1 MPPRFQTD
9 QATVSF
15 YDGADL
21 AKTVNMVYYC
31 ILRIVVRSGLDS
43 KKLYLYNSKLKLQ
56 GELIMSID
64 IVRGTSLKPAASRS
78 LADLMSRETDFSG
91 QFFIGFPVIATPEG
105 PHLIDALLVSAD
117 KGIILFDLIEGSNTE
132 DYESR
137 QDDSANILEA
147 RLKTHRELMD
157 RRDLLIDIHTISFAP
172 GVPNLNPEDQ
182 DDYLIV
188 NSQSLMPKLQNLT
201 WEKPNKKIYEKAL
214 SAIESISTIRQS
226 GVRRTIKKKNSRGN
240 KLQNLEDSVATL
252 DHEQSR
258 AVIET
263 VEGVQRI
270 RGLAGSG
277 KTIVL
282 ALKAAY
288 LHAQH
293 PDWRIGVTFN
303 TRSLKG
309 HFRRLIERFTL
320 EQTGEEPDW
329 DYLQIIH
336 AWGAPG
342 SRDRDGI
349 YYQYCRIHDITYF
362 DFGMASDK
370 FGRENAFTGAC
381 EHALGQARENIQ
393 LYDVIL
399 VDEAQDFSP
408 AFLRLC
414 YELLGGF
421 KRLVYAYD
429 ELQNL
434 SGDSLPS
441 PEEIFGKNAD
451 GSPKEQF
458 DDIRGNEAQRDII
471 LKKCYRNSRPVLVT
485 AHALGFGIY
494 REALLPD
501 GTGLI
506 QMFDHPELWEEIG
519 YQTREG
525 KLEEGSPV
533 TLYRSEETSPKFLED
548 HSPIDDLIQFI
559 SFHSQEEQA
568 DWLSREIKKN
578 LENDE
583 LRYED
588 IIVIN
593 SDPRTTRSSVG
604 PIRSR
609 LLEMGINSHL
619 AGVDTNPDTFFQPDK
634 NLVTFTGIFRAKG
647 NEAGMVYIIN
657 AQDCH
662 SSLRNLAS
670 IRNQLFT
677 AITRS
682 KAWIRVLGVG
692 SRMKEIIKEYDK
704 LKSQGFKLQFI
715 YPTEKQR
722 EQLRIVHRDMTTAER
737 RRLEQ
742 RQKSLFDLIKDI
754 ESGNIHIE
762 DLDEAA
768 VARLREFLMQK
779 R

>member
-1 MPPRFQTD
+1 
-9 QATVSF
+9 
-15 YDGADL
+15 
-21 AKTVNMVYYC
+21 
-31 ILRIVVRSGLDS
+31 
-43 KKLYLYNSKLKLQ
+43 
-56 GELIMSID
+56 MSID
-64 IVRGTSLKPAASRS
+64 IVRGTNDKPVSSDSLTK
-78 LADLMSRETDFSG
+78 LMSRETGFSG
-91 QFFIGFPVIATPEG
+91 QLLIGFPVIATPEG
-105 PHLIDALLVSAD
+105 PYPVDALLISKD
-117 KGIILFDLIEGSNTE
+117 KGIILFDLIEGSNAG
-132 DYESR
+132 DYRSR

-147 RLKTHRELMD
+147 RLKTHRDLMD
-157 RRDLLIDIHTISFAP
+157 RRNLLIDIHTISFAP
-172 GVPNLNPEDQ
+172 GVPHLYSPVQ
-182 DDYLIV
+182 DDYYPLV
-188 NSQSLMPKLQNLT
+188 NPSSLVPEL
-201 WEKPNKKIYEKAL
+201 KKFEWKRPDKEIYEKAL
-214 SAIESISTIRQS
+214 SAIESISAIRKS
-226 GVRRTIKKKNSRGN
+226 GVRRTIRQKDSRGDRL
-240 KLQNLEDSVATL
+240 KNLEDSIATL
-252 DHEQSR
+252 DNDQSR

-293 PDWRIGVTFN
+293 PDWHIGVTFN

-342 SRDRDGI
+342 GRDRDGI
-349 YYQYCRIHDITYF
+349 YHQFCRAHNIAYF
-362 DFGMASDK
+362 DFKAAQQK
-370 FGRENAFTGAC
+370 FIQGKEFAGVC
-381 EHALGQARENIQ
+381 ESALGQARENIQ
-393 LYDVIL
+393 LYDAIL

-408 AFLRLC
+408 TFLRLC
-414 YELLGGF
+414 YELLGNS

-441 PEEIFGKNAD
+441 PEEIFGKKVD
-451 GSPKEQF
+451 GSPKVRF
-458 DDIRGNEAQRDII
+458 DDVSGNEAQRDII

-494 REALLPD
+494 RDALPPG

-519 YQTREG
+519 YQTRDG
-525 KLEEGSPV
+525 KLEEGSSV

-559 SFHSQEEQA
+559 SFDSQEEQV
-568 DWLSREIKKN
+568 DWLTREIKKN

-583 LRYED
+583 LRHED

-593 SDPRTTRSSVG
+593 PDPRTTRSSVA

-609 LLEMGINSHL
+609 LFEMNINSHL
-619 AGVDTNPDTFFQPDK
+619 AGVDTDPDTFFQPDK
-634 NLVTFTGIFRAKG
+634 DLVTFTGIYRAKG

-682 KAWIRVLGVG
+682 KAWIRVLGFG
-692 SRMKEIIKEYDK
+692 NRMKEIIKEYDK
-704 LKSQGFKLQFI
+704 LKSQNFDLQFT
-715 YPTEKQR
+715 YPTKKQR
-722 EQLRIVHRDMTTAER
+722 EQLRVVHRDMTTAER

-742 RQKSLFDLIKDI
+742 RQKSLFGLIKDI

-762 DLDEAA
+762 DLDETA
-768 VARLREFLMQK
+768 VDRLREFLMQK

>member
-1 MPPRFQTD
+1 
-9 QATVSF
+9 
-15 YDGADL
+15 
-21 AKTVNMVYYC
+21 
-31 ILRIVVRSGLDS
+31 
-43 KKLYLYNSKLKLQ
+43 
-56 GELIMSID
+56 MSID
-64 IVRGTSLKPAASRS
+64 IVRGTNDKPVSSDSLTK
-78 LADLMSRETDFSG
+78 LMSRETGFSG
-91 QFFIGFPVIATPEG
+91 QLLIGFPVMATPGG
-105 PHLIDALLVSAD
+105 PHLIDALLISAD
-117 KGIILFDLIEGSNTE
+117 KGIILFDLIEGSNTG
-132 DYESR
+132 DYRSR

-157 RRDLLIDIHTISFAP
+157 RRKLLIDIHTISFAP
-172 GVPNLNPEDQ
+172 GVSNLYSHVQ
-182 DDYLIV
+182 DDYYPLV
-188 NSQSLMPKLQNLT
+188 NTSSLVPELKKFEWKQ
-201 WEKPNKKIYEKAL
+201 PNQEIYEKAL
-214 SAIESISTIRQS
+214 SAISGTYAIRKS
-226 GVRRTIKKKNSRGN
+226 RVRRTIKKRNSRGDRL
-240 KLQNLEDSVATL
+240 KNLEDSIATL
-252 DHEQSR
+252 DNDQRR

-342 SRDRDGI
+342 GRDRDGI
-349 YYQYCRIHDITYF
+349 YHQFCHAHNIAYF
-362 DFGMASDK
+362 DFEMAMKK

-381 EHALGQARENIQ
+381 GHALGQARENIQ

-408 AFLRLC
+408 TFLRLC
-414 YELLGGF
+414 YELLRGKDS

-441 PEEIFGKNAD
+441 PEEIFGKKVD
-451 GSPKEQF
+451 GSPKVRF
-458 DDIRGNEAQRDII
+458 DDVSGNEAQRDII

-494 REALLPD
+494 RDALPPG

-519 YQTREG
+519 YQRRDG
-525 KLEEGSPV
+525 KLEEGSSV
-533 TLYRSEETSPKFLED
+533 TLYRPEETSPKFLED

-559 SFHSQEEQA
+559 SFDSQEEQA
-568 DWLSREIKKN
+568 DWLSSEIKKN
-578 LENDE
+578 LKIDE
-583 LRYED
+583 LRSED

-593 SDPRTTRSSVG
+593 PDPRTTRSSVA

-619 AGVDTNPDTFFQPDK
+619 AGVDTTPDTFFQTGQD
-634 NLVTFTGIFRAKG
+634 LVTFTGIYRAKG

-682 KAWIRVLGVG
+682 KAWIRVLGFG
-692 SRMKEIIKEYDK
+692 NRMKEIIKEYDK
-704 LKSQGFKLQFI
+704 LKSQNFDLKFT
-715 YPTEKQR
+715 YPTEEQR
-722 EQLRIVHRDMTTAER
+722 KQLRVVHRDMTTAER

-742 RQKSLFDLIKDI
+742 RQKSLFGLIKDI

-762 DLDEAA
+762 DLDETA
-768 VARLREFLMQK
+768 VDRLREFLMQK

>member
-1 MPPRFQTD
+1 
-9 QATVSF
+9 
-15 YDGADL
+15 
-21 AKTVNMVYYC
+21 
-31 ILRIVVRSGLDS
+31 
-43 KKLYLYNSKLKLQ
+43 
-56 GELIMSID
+56 MSID
-64 IVRGTSLKPAASRS
+64 IVRGTNDKPVSSDSLTK
-78 LADLMSRETDFSG
+78 LISREADFSG
-91 QFFIGFPVIATPEG
+91 QLFIGFPVMATSSG

-117 KGIILFDLIEGSNTE
+117 KGIILFDLIEGSNTG
-132 DYESR
+132 DYRSR

-157 RRDLLIDIHTISFAP
+157 RRKLLIDIHTISFAP
-172 GVPNLNPEDQ
+172 GILNLNSEDQ
-182 DDYLIV
+182 EVYSIV
-188 NSQSLMPKLQNLT
+188 NSLSLMPKLQNLT
-201 WEKPNKKIYEKAL
+201 WEEPDKKVYEKAL

-226 GVRRTIKKKNSRGN
+226 GVKRTIKKKNSRGD
-240 KLQNLEDSVATL
+240 KLKNLEDSIATL
-252 DHEQSR
+252 DNDQRR

-320 EQTGEEPDW
+320 EQTREEPDW

-414 YELLGGF
+414 YELLRGKDS

-441 PEEIFGKNAD
+441 PEEIFGKKVD
-451 GSPKEQF
+451 GSPKVQF
-458 DDIRGNEAQRDII
+458 DDVSGNQAQRDII

-494 REALLPD
+494 RDALLPG

-519 YQTREG
+519 YQRRDG
-525 KLEEGSPV
+525 KLEEGSSV
-533 TLYRSEETSPKFLED
+533 TLYRPEETSPKFLED
-548 HSPIDDLIQFI
+548 HSHIDDLIQFI
-559 SFHSQEEQA
+559 SFDHQVEQA
-568 DWLSREIKKN
+568 DWLASEIKKN
-578 LENDE
+578 LETEE
-583 LRYED
+583 LRSED

-593 SDPRTTRSSVG
+593 PDPRTTRSSVA

-609 LLEMGINSHL
+609 LFDMNINSHL
-619 AGVDTNPDTFFQPDK
+619 AGVDTTPDTFFQTGQD
-634 NLVTFTGIFRAKG
+634 LVTFTGIYRAKG

-662 SSLRNLAS
+662 SAERNLAS
-670 IRNQLFT
+670 IRNRLFT

-692 SRMKEIIKEYDK
+692 SRMKEIKKEYDK
-704 LKSQGFKLQFI
+704 LRSQNFDLQFT

-722 EQLRIVHRDMTTAER
+722 EQLRVVHRDRTTAELR
-737 RRLEQ
+737 RIEQ

-762 DLDEAA
+762 DLDETA

>member
-1 MPPRFQTD
+1 
-9 QATVSF
+9 
-15 YDGADL
+15 
-21 AKTVNMVYYC
+21 
-31 ILRIVVRSGLDS
+31 
-43 KKLYLYNSKLKLQ
+43 
-56 GELIMSID
+56 MSID

-78 LADLMSRETDFSG
+78 LADLMSRETNFSG
-91 QFFIGFPVIATPEG
+91 QLFIGFPVMATPGG

-117 KGIILFDLIEGSNTE
+117 KGIILFDLIEGPNTG
-132 DYESR
+132 DYGSR

-157 RRDLLIDIHTISFAP
+157 RRNLLIDVHTISFAP

-240 KLQNLEDSVATL
+240 KLQNLENSIATL
-252 DHEQSR
+252 DNDQRR

-414 YELLGGF
+414 YELLRGKDS

-441 PEEIFGKNAD
+441 PEEIFGKKVD
-451 GSPKEQF
+451 GSPKVRF
-458 DDIRGNEAQRDII
+458 DDVSGNEAQRDII

-494 REALLPD
+494 RDALPPG

-519 YQTREG
+519 YQRRDG
-525 KLEEGSPV
+525 KLEEGSSV
-533 TLYRSEETSPKFLED
+533 TLYRPEETSPKFLED
-548 HSPIDDLIQFI
+548 HSHIDDLIQFI
-559 SFHSQEEQA
+559 SFDHQVEQA
-568 DWLSREIKKN
+568 DWLSSEIKKN
-578 LENDE
+578 LEIDE
-583 LRYED
+583 LRSED

-593 SDPRTTRSSVG
+593 PDPRTTRSSVA

-609 LLEMGINSHL
+609 LFEMNINSHL
-619 AGVDTNPDTFFQPDK
+619 AGVDTTPDTFFQTGQD
-634 NLVTFTGIFRAKG
+634 LVTFTGIYRAKG

-662 SSLRNLAS
+662 SAERNLAS
-670 IRNQLFT
+670 IRNRLFT

-692 SRMKEIIKEYDK
+692 SRMKEIKKEYDK
-704 LKSQGFKLQFI
+704 LKSQDFKLQFI
-715 YPTEKQR
+715 YPTEQQR
-722 EQLRIVHRDMTTAER
+722 EQLRVVHRDMTTAER
-737 RRLEQ
+737 KRIEQ

-762 DLDEAA
+762 DLDETA
-768 VARLREFLMQK
+768 VARLRKFLMQK

>member
-1 MPPRFQTD
+1 
-9 QATVSF
+9 
-15 YDGADL
+15 
-21 AKTVNMVYYC
+21 
-31 ILRIVVRSGLDS
+31 
-43 KKLYLYNSKLKLQ
+43 
-56 GELIMSID
+56 MSID
-64 IVRGTSLKPAASRS
+64 IVRGASRKPVASRS

-91 QFFIGFPVIATPEG
+91 QFFIGFPVIATPDG
-105 PHLIDALLVSAD
+105 PHPMDALLVSAD
-117 KGIILFDLIEGSNTE
+117 KGIILFDLIEGPNTG
-132 DYESR
+132 DYRAR

-147 RLKTHRELMD
+147 RLKTYRDLMD
-157 RRDLLIDIHTISFAP
+157 RRNLLIDIHTISFAP
-172 GVPNLNPEDQ
+172 GVSNLNSPVQ
-182 DDYLIV
+182 DDYYPLV
-188 NSQSLMPKLQNLT
+188 NPSSLVPEL
-201 WEKPNKKIYEKAL
+201 KKFEWKRPDKEIYEKAL
-214 SAIESISTIRQS
+214 SAIESISAIRKS
-226 GVRRTIKKKNSRGN
+226 GVRRTIKKRNSRGDRL
-240 KLQNLEDSVATL
+240 KNLEDSIATL
-252 DHEQSR
+252 DNDQSR

-342 SRDRDGI
+342 GRDRDGI
-349 YYQYCRIHDITYF
+349 YHQFCHAHNIAYF
-362 DFGMASDK
+362 DFEMAMKK
-370 FGRENAFTGAC
+370 FGRENAFAGAC
-381 EHALGQARENIQ
+381 GQALGQVRVNKQ
-393 LYDVIL
+393 LYDAIL

-408 AFLRLC
+408 TFLRLC
-414 YELLGGF
+414 YELLGNA

-451 GSPKEQF
+451 GDPKVRF
-458 DDIRGNEAQRDII
+458 DDASGNEAQRDII

-494 REALLPD
+494 REALLPG

-519 YQTREG
+519 YQRRDG
-525 KLEEGSPV
+525 KLEEGSSV

-559 SFHSQEEQA
+559 SFDSQEEQA
-568 DWLSREIKKN
+568 DWLTSEIKKN
-578 LENDE
+578 LEIDE
-583 LRYED
+583 LRSED

-593 SDPRTTRSSVG
+593 PDPRTTRSSVG

-619 AGVDTNPDTFFQPDK
+619 AGVDTTPDIFFQPDQ
-634 NLVTFTGIFRAKG
+634 NLVTFSGIYRAKG

-692 SRMKEIIKEYDK
+692 SRMKEITKEYDK
-704 LKSQGFKLQFI
+704 LKSQNFDLQFI

-722 EQLRIVHRDMTTAER
+722 EQLRVVHRDMTTAER

-742 RQKSLFDLIKDI
+742 RQKSLFGLIQDI

-762 DLDEAA
+762 DLDETA
-768 VARLREFLMQK
+768 VDRLREFLMQK

>member
-1 MPPRFQTD
+1 
-9 QATVSF
+9 
-15 YDGADL
+15 
-21 AKTVNMVYYC
+21 
-31 ILRIVVRSGLDS
+31 
-43 KKLYLYNSKLKLQ
+43 
-56 GELIMSID
+56 MSID
-64 IVRGTSLKPAASRS
+64 IVRGTNRKPGSSGR
-78 LADLMSRETDFSG
+78 LADLISRQTDLSG
-91 QFFIGFPVIATPEG
+91 QFFIGFPVVGTPEG
-105 PHLIDALLVSAD
+105 PHPIDALLVSAD
-117 KGIILFDLIEGSNTE
+117 KGIILFDLIEGTNTG
-132 DYESR
+132 DYRAR

-157 RRDLLIDIHTISFAP
+157 RRHLLIDIHTISFAP
-172 GVPNLNPEDQ
+172 GVSNLNPEQQ
-182 DDYLIV
+182 DDYSLV
-188 NSQSLMPKLQNLT
+188 NTSSLMPELQKFT
-201 WEKPNKKIYEKAL
+201 WEKPNKEIYEKAL
-214 SAIESISTIRQS
+214 SAIESISAIRKS
-226 GVRRTIKKKNSRGN
+226 GVRRTIKKRNSRGD
-240 KLQNLEDSVATL
+240 KLKNLEDSIATL
-252 DHEQSR
+252 DNDQSR

-320 EQTGEEPDW
+320 DQTGGEPDW

-349 YYQYCRIHDITYF
+349 YHQFCRAHDITYF

-370 FGRENAFTGAC
+370 FGRENAFAGAC
-381 EHALGQARENIQ
+381 RQALDQARENKQ
-393 LYDVIL
+393 LYDAIL

-414 YELLGGF
+414 YELLGGS

-451 GSPKEQF
+451 GAPKVRF
-458 DDIRGNEAQRDII
+458 DDARGNEAQRDII

-494 REALLPD
+494 REAQQSS

-519 YQTREG
+519 YQTRGG
-525 KLEEGSPV
+525 KLEEGSSV
-533 TLYRSEETSPKFLED
+533 TLYRSEETSPKFLEA

-559 SFHSQEEQA
+559 SFDSQEKQA
-568 DWLSREIKKN
+568 DWLTREIKKN

-583 LRYED
+583 LRHED

-593 SDPRTTRSSVG
+593 PEPRTTRSSVG

-619 AGVDTNPDTFFQPDK
+619 AGVDTTPDIFFQTGRD
-634 NLVTFTGIFRAKG
+634 LVTFTGIYRAKG

-692 SRMKEIIKEYDK
+692 SRMKEIKKEYDK
-704 LKSQGFKLQFI
+704 LESQNFDLQFT

-722 EQLRIVHRDMTTAER
+722 EELRVVHRDMTTAER
-737 RRLEQ
+737 KRLEQ
-742 RQKSLFDLIKDI
+742 RQKSLFGLIKDI

-762 DLDEAA
+762 DLDETA

>member
-1 MPPRFQTD
+1 
-9 QATVSF
+9 
-15 YDGADL
+15 
-21 AKTVNMVYYC
+21 
-31 ILRIVVRSGLDS
+31 
-43 KKLYLYNSKLKLQ
+43 
-56 GELIMSID
+56 MSID
-64 IVRGTSLKPAASRS
+64 IVRGTNDKPVSSDSLTK
-78 LADLMSRETDFSG
+78 LISRETDFSG
-91 QFFIGFPVIATPEG
+91 QLFIGFPVMATSSG

-117 KGIILFDLIEGSNTE
+117 KGIILFDLIEGSNTG
-132 DYESR
+132 DYRSR

-157 RRDLLIDIHTISFAP
+157 RRNLLIDIHTISFAP
-172 GVPNLNPEDQ
+172 GITKPYSRDQ
-182 DDYLIV
+182 DDDYLLV
-188 NSQSLMPKLQNLT
+188 DTSSLMPEL
-201 WEKPNKKIYEKAL
+201 KKFEWKQPDKEIYEKAL
-214 SAIESISTIRQS
+214 SAIESISTIRKS
-226 GVRRTIKKKNSRGN
+226 GMKRTITKRNSRGD
-240 KLQNLEDSVATL
+240 KLKNLEDSVATL

-263 VEGVQRI
+263 VDGVQRI

-342 SRDRDGI
+342 GRDRDGI
-349 YYQYCRIHDITYF
+349 YHQFCHAHDITYL
-362 DFGMASDK
+362 DFGMASTK
-370 FGRENAFTGAC
+370 FGRANAFAGAC
-381 EHALGQARENIQ
+381 GQALGQARENKQ
-393 LYDVIL
+393 LYDAIL

-408 AFLRLC
+408 TFLRLC
-414 YELLGGF
+414 YELLGGS

-429 ELQNL
+429 ELQSL

-441 PEEIFGKNAD
+441 PEKIFGKNAD
-451 GSPKEQF
+451 GSPKERF
-458 DDIRGNEAQRDII
+458 DHAEGNEPQRDII
-471 LKKCYRNSRPVLVT
+471 LKKCYRNSRPVLIT

-494 REALLPD
+494 RETQQSS

-519 YQTREG
+519 YQTRDG
-525 KLEEGSPV
+525 KLEEGSSV

-548 HSPIDDLIQFI
+548 HSHIDDLIQFI
-559 SFHSQEEQA
+559 PFDSKVEQA

-578 LENDE
+578 LEEDE
-583 LRYED
+583 LRSED

-593 SDPRTTRSSVG
+593 PDPRTTRSSVA

-609 LLEMGINSHL
+609 LFDMNINSHL
-619 AGVDTNPDTFFQPDK
+619 AGVDTTPDTFFQTGQD
-634 NLVTFTGIFRAKG
+634 LVTFTGIYRAKG

-662 SSLRNLAS
+662 SAERNLAS
-670 IRNQLFT
+670 IRNRLFT

-704 LKSQGFKLQFI
+704 LKSQDFKLQFI

-722 EQLRIVHRDMTTAER
+722 EQLRVVHRDMTTAER
-737 RRLEQ
+737 KRIEQ

-762 DLDEAA
+762 DLDETA
-768 VARLREFLMQK
+768 VDRLREFLMQK